1 MVVNDFDIMGCIVL
15 PDKANAPLVI
25 DPDTVLTGTVAPEQ
39 LQPVARRYPQII
51 EPCRHLQLLELSQR
65 RPLDVHP
72 ALDTF
77 ALKECLRVGADE

>member
-1 MVVNDFDIMGCIVL
+1 MVVNDFDIMGRIVF
-15 PDKANAPLVI
+15 PSKANAPLVI
-25 DPDTVLTGTVAPEQ
+25 DPDTVLTGTVSPEQ
-39 LQPVARRYPQII
+39 LQPVVRRYP
-51 EPCRHLQLLELSQR
+51 HSQR